1 MLSNRRSITGPRARV
16 GAAALAVAAGVLLP
30 GCEVSTEVYA
40 QCSTSPP
47 APHQENGVIEST
59 IDLPLEVAPGETFTI
74 TVRHIGAYS
83 GPPGGSAWD
92 QPTGTIS
99 VTGPVTPSGTFS
111 AGQDLFGGTPFPVAL
126 TFQATG
132 QPGETIRVAAV
143 SGSGWQGTFPDLLRL
158 SCSAVGDAT
167 IGHVGI
173 VAPD

>member
-1 MLSNRRSITGPRARV
+1 MGPRARV